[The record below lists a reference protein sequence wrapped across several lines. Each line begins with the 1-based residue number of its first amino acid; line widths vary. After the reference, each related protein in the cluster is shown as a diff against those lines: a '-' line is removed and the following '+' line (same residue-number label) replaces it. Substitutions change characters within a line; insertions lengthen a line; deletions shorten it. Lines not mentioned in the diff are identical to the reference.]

1 MNKFMY
7 LLMGLAMALPMSAQ
21 LTVQSQA
28 QLLPGCQQQL
38 VAADVQTVP
47 QSPAIAPSRAA
58 RIGTTVE
65 PYVATYKS
73 LVRTLGDG
81 GGQVRVGMVGDSL
94 AIADLVLANAVVKA
108 GVDGNQLSIPNWYS
122 VGSIEGVGN
131 IAFVALKIVDNT
143 VLVDTTATAIT
154 GTLVDDETIVL
165 DGMFGLFTTEA
176 ESASYY
182 YVGQNCVIQKGN
194 ATMTMN
200 YYGTDVSFAI
210 IARQHDDV
218 MTITNFGNMGLTFD
232 APLTTDREIAIGGG
246 KFARIKPAAS
256 VLDFMVMGLKRYTV
270 NDDGT
275 ITPIIYDS
283 SLKAVATDDRTVTWD
298 IWCGTNSS
306 GAYVVGPFMNGRI
319 DFTEDVVYPTAPALT
334 GLSGTGTET
343 DPFIIATTD
352 EWLAVAANVAAGNT
366 HVGHYFALVADL
378 DFSEIEFAPIGD
390 ATGFRGVFDG
400 REHTVTVNDSIGT
413 SPRGLIGRLG
423 LEGVVRNLNSAGQFK
438 FGQATNVG
446 GIVGIAAS
454 DALVE
459 NCTNTAAI
467 ITDGQGV
474 GGVLGHGNTGTIV
487 RNCKNEGSIHYLG
500 NKNNAWLAGVVGYA
514 QGVSMYDCGNEGEFI
529 IDQPNAAGC
538 IGGVF
543 AYGIYN
549 DEVVNCYNTADIT
562 AGQYI
567 SGVMAY
573 CDQKLLGWSVFK
585 NCYNTGNITST
596 ITATNIPV
604 GGVFSNMV
612 AGTQLIDCWNSGNV
626 TTVGCNSAGGVVG
639 RYIGPATD
647 NIERAMVFKRCY
659 NTGDITATASANMHL
674 GGVVGFGNVMALDSC
689 WNSGA
694 VNNSQYVSGGVVGQ
708 IQNNSPL
715 CSITNC
721 YNTGD
726 VTGGNWVG
734 GIVGNANSGRPID
747 NCWNAGTV
755 KAKNRAG
762 GIAGYS
768 AAGAKISRC
777 FNVGEVSSTVETAGI
792 GNNDAHTI
800 GGIGGHFAGHITD
813 SYNAGTVTAASRVGG
828 IMGAPYRNANQDKP
842 NYVHYLNGCY
852 NVGQLNALPDSCG
865 HIVGVHMQNNG
876 TMWREYGFM
885 LNGSL
890 AQYVDTLENCHYL
903 DAINPDAIVEV
914 TEEQKGHEVAHFCEL
929 NISDNYVS
937 PGEYCFPI
945 LGAQID
951 NPYALLYAVAV
962 VPNIEDW
969 GTDVITRDFNVGT
982 PDGVTWQSS
991 YDGLMF
997 DGNQAIFSPA
1007 AYEGEITLTASI
1019 APMGPIGIKRVP
1031 AEVLTRQFV
1040 INVNKPVTSGINK
1053 VTTDKTVKAVRY
1065 YNLQGVEVSQ
1075 LENYKGVLIKVSQFT
1090 DGTQSSMLLVK

>member
-28 QLLPGCQQQL
+28 QLLPAAQQQL

-306 GAYVVGPFMNGRI
+306 GAYVVGPFINGRI
-319 DFTEDVVYPTAPALT
+319 DFTEDVVYPVAPDLT
-334 GLSGTGTET
+334 DISGTGTET
-343 DPFIIATTD
+343 APFLISNTD

-400 REHTVTVNDSIGT
+400 RGHTVTVNDSIGT

-500 NKNNAWLAGVVGYA
+500 NKNSAWLAGVVGYA

-562 AGQYI
+562 AGQYT

-596 ITATNIPV
+596 NTATNIPV
-604 GGVFSNMV
+604 GGVFANMV

-800 GGIGGHFAGHITD
+800 GGVAGIYAGHITD

-890 AQYVDTLENCHYL
+890 AQYVDTLQNCHYL
-903 DAINPDAIVEV
+903 NTINPDAIVETV
-914 TEEQKGHEVAHFCEL
+914 ADQAGHSAAEL
-929 NISDNYVS
+929 CQATISDSFTS
-937 PGEYCFPI
+937 PGEYCYPI
-945 LGAQID
+945 LNTQAE
-951 NPYALLYAVAV
+951 NPYALLYAVTVQPGEADV
-962 VPNIEDW
+962 DSE
-969 GTDVITRDFNVGT
+969 VITTNFHVGA
-982 PDGVTWQSS
+982 PQGVTWSSS
-991 YDGLMF
+991 YAGLVF
-997 DGNQAIFSPA
+997 DGNEAIFSSE
-1007 AYEGEITLTASI
+1007 AYEGEVILTASI
-1019 APMGPIGIKRVP
+1019 VP
-1031 AEVLTRQFV
+1031 EMARRARAADEPLTRRFV
-1040 INVNKPVTSGINK
+1040 IQVNKAA
-1053 VTTDKTVKAVRY
+1053 TTAIDEVKANRQVKQVRY
-1065 YNLQGVEVSQ
+1065 YNLQGMQ
-1075 LENYKGVLIKVSQFT
+1075 VLNPDACGGIVIRVTDYT
-1090 DGTQSSMLLVK
+1090 DGTRSTQRMLK